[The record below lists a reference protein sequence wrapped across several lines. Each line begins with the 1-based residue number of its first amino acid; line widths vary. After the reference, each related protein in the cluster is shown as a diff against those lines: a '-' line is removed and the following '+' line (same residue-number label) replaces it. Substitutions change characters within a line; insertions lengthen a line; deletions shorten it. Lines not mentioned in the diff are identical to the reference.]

1 MKNSVKKGLLLL
13 GLSFVILSCGDKEKT
28 AKVQYPDKPIEMVV
42 PYSAGGGSDRN
53 GRTLAEIVQ
62 KYKMAEQPI
71 MVVNKPG
78 GSGAVGNAYV
88 HSKKGND
95 YTLLTMVGGQ
105 AASAIY
111 NKAEVT
117 VDKFT
122 PIAVLAYD
130 VMFLGIN
137 KNSKYKN
144 LKEVVEAA
152 KNTPGSITV
161 GGPNIGN
168 EEFYAYKL
176 LEKQTG
182 AKFKYVSFNGTG
194 DVISAMLG
202 DHVDIGVLKPAATMS
217 QVESKNIIPLVSY
230 TPEKLGGVFEDTP
243 TFKEL
248 DYGDVDVRVYRAIV
262 GPPNMNEN
270 IVTYWE
276 EIFKKVS
283 ETPEWKDE
291 YVKQNFLVPNFLGAT
306 EAKKFILEDQE
317 KFATMFSEI
326 D

>member
-1 MKNSVKKGLLLL
+1 MKSSIKKGLVVIFLSL
-13 GLSFVILSCGDKEKT
+13 GIVSCGDKNNT
-28 AKVQYPDKPIEMVV
+28 SKVQYPEKSIEMVV

-53 GRTLAEIVQ
+53 GRMLAEIVQ
-62 KYKMAEQPI
+62 KYKLAPQPI

-88 HSKKGND
+88 NSKKGND

-130 VMFLGIN
+130 VMFLGVS
-137 KNSKYKN
+137 KNSKYQN
-144 LKEVVEAA
+144 LKEIVEAA
-152 KNTPGSITV
+152 KTSPGSITV

-202 DHVDIGVLKPAATMS
+202 NHVDIGILKPAAAMS
-217 QVESKNIIPLVSY
+217 QVESKNIQALVSY
-230 TPEKLGGVFEDTP
+230 TPEPLGGVFGDTP
-243 TFKEL
+243 TFKDL

-262 GPPNMNEN
+262 GPPNMKEDV
-270 IVTYWE
+270 VTYWE
-276 EIFKKVS
+276 DIFKKVS

-291 YVKQNFLVPNFLGAT
+291 YVKQNFLVPNFLGSS

-317 KFATMFSEI
+317 KFVKMFSEI
-326 D
+326 N

>member
-1 MKNSVKKGLLLL
+1 MKKNLFKTALLLAVFTMTSTVF
-13 GLSFVILSCGDKEKT
+13 GNTNFPKRNV
-28 AKVQYPDKPIEMVV
+28 EMVV

-53 GRTLAEIVQ
+53 GRMLAEIVQ
-62 KYKMAEQPI
+62 KYKLAPQPI

-88 HSKKGND
+88 NSKKGND

-130 VMFLGIN
+130 VMFLGIS
-137 KNSKYKN
+137 KNSKYQN
-144 LKEVVEAA
+144 LKEIVEVA
-152 KNTPGSITV
+152 KTSPGSITV

-202 DHVDIGVLKPAATMS
+202 NHVDIGILKPAAAMS
-217 QVESKNIIPLVSY
+217 QVESKNIQALVSY
-230 TPEKLGGVFEDTP
+230 TPEPLGGVFEDTP
-243 TFKEL
+243 TFKDL

-262 GPPNMNEN
+262 GPPNMKEDV
-270 IVTYWE
+270 VTYWE
-276 EIFKKVS
+276 DIFKKVS

-291 YVKQNFLVPNFLGAT
+291 YVKQNFLVPNFLGSS

-317 KFATMFSEI
+317 KFVKMFSEI
-326 D
+326 N